1 MRMDTQQELEVKS
14 KVKIFLNEKD
24 VEGEYEVLSFLTYTP
39 ISLPII
45 LSVEKQI
52 TKKFYEKAAIKAHEL
67 GGNGIIIT
75 GGGHCKIINIVDW
88 VADDVAPA
96 EFVNVIFD
104 RTLMDKFLDGTVAK
118 IEKRSERKREES
130 AFKLEIESNIDFA
143 KELDEVAF
151 IREKI
156 SVLERYNTLL
166 PKPSS
171 SIEKTVEDLSKD
183 LNKVERR
190 IKLRI
195 KWQEKKAAR
204 AASKAGKEAVAET
217 EPEVVPEVVPA
228 QTEPSSE
235 PEEVTV
241 QEVVSEVAPVS
252 VDPSSYLDLCR
263 SGEIKNLPK
272 KEQKAILSELVKVLD
287 ERYKIVVTI
296 DELYAISS
304 DVLAVKIHYDLMS
317 NGTKDDIDNLYAAV
331 QKKMRQLSKQ

>member
-1 MRMDTQQELEVKS
+1 M
-14 KVKIFLNEKD
+14 
-24 VEGEYEVLSFLTYTP
+24 
-39 ISLPII
+39 
-45 LSVEKQI
+45 
-52 TKKFYEKAAIKAHEL
+52 
-67 GGNGIIIT
+67 
-75 GGGHCKIINIVDW
+75 
-88 VADDVAPA
+88 
-96 EFVNVIFD
+96 
-104 RTLMDKFLDGTVAK
+104 
-118 IEKRSERKREES
+118 
-130 AFKLEIESNIDFA
+130 
-143 KELDEVAF
+143 
-151 IREKI
+151 
-156 SVLERYNTLL
+156 
-166 PKPSS
+166 
-171 SIEKTVEDLSKD
+171 
-183 LNKVERR
+183 
-190 IKLRI
+190 
-195 KWQEKKAAR
+195 
-204 AASKAGKEAVAET
+204 AET